1 MIKPLTIWIPTYRR
15 PRALAAL
22 LANLQQVGL
31 IQLAEIVVS
40 DNDPEGPLAAAFA
53 RGEAPLPHEVVYR
66 CNLANLSAGVNFLR
80 GFEACRTPWI
90 MVVGDDDLFA
100 PNAANELEG
109 LLAQLSDGVIA
120 VKFDST
126 LFGMQSCCNVSDLAE
141 YVDQLDSRCY
151 ADAFNNLC
159 LVSNWLFRCDCC
171 LPHLASAYLGYS
183 SKLSHLFPVLRAC
196 AYEGGQLFFS
206 SSQPVMHGT
215 TEASS
220 WPKAATWYEMIITL
234 TTFTGFIDPV
244 NRKALLRLLLH
255 SDWRRTIAKCLR
267 VHQYYGQRD
276 VGVNAWRVHA
286 HLALC
291 SFTYCWVLLLFLPI
305 LLFPPERLP
314 RRILKQ
320 LGDPGT
326 IERW

>member
-100 PNAANELEG
+100 PNAAHELEG

-141 YVDQLDSRCY
+141 YVDQLDSRSY
-151 ADAFNNLC
+151 ADAFNNIC
-159 LVSNWLFRCDCC
+159 LVSNWLFRCDSC
-171 LPHLASAYLGYS
+171 LPHLASASSLARRWVRCSVCGMHRVRFRGFPASILFRAPRSSPSFLQRQTSYLSYANFQRHS
-183 SKLSHLFPVLRAC
+183 PRPSRARQ
-196 AYEGGQLFFS
+196 AQQGMPNVPS
-206 SSQPVMHGT
+206 IR
-215 TEASS
+215 
-220 WPKAATWYEMIITL
+220 W
-234 TTFTGFIDPV
+234 
-244 NRKALLRLLLH
+244 
-255 SDWRRTIAKCLR
+255 
-267 VHQYYGQRD
+267 
-276 VGVNAWRVHA
+276 
-286 HLALC
+286 LC
-291 SFTYCWVLLLFLPI
+291 
-305 LLFPPERLP
+305 
-314 RRILKQ
+314 
-320 LGDPGT
+320 
-326 IERW
+326 